1 MILVNN
7 RRIPFPETERLFD
20 RHLMNIFLEQYET
33 NFDEI
38 TEIVIK
44 NYVGKEIVDL
54 PEKLEK
60 LEINHTNL
68 ESLILPIHSRF
79 IMFPHSKK
87 SIFLQ
92 RFYEE
97 KKKKN

>member
-44 NYVGKEIVDL
+44 NYVGK
-54 PEKLEK
+54 
-60 LEINHTNL
+60 
-68 ESLILPIHSRF
+68 
-79 IMFPHSKK
+79 
-87 SIFLQ
+87 
-92 RFYEE
+92 
-97 KKKKN
+97 